1 MKKQSFLDRFIER
14 VDAIDANSLQAYI
27 LHLSREKG
35 FFETVFNAVQEGI
48 LVVDRNL
55 RIQYHNQAAKDLL
68 ALPDDL
74 SKLRLS
80 QLLPGINWH
89 QVLRLDA
96 NAWVRLSRQEVEIT
110 YPDYRVIQFYLIP
123 SDEVKGF
130 ATVILRDVTESRN
143 RSREELESA
152 RSEVV
157 EMLAAGVAHEI
168 GNPLNSLSLNLQLL
182 KRQIDMDT
190 GNIDKKDCLDMLEAC
205 TAEVER
211 LDHIIRQFLQA
222 FRGGEMD
229 GSPIDLREL
238 LGETLKFMQR
248 EFDDRNISVE
258 TVFPRRL
265 PPVNGDQ
272 ARLKQAFFNILRNA
286 MQAMPAGGML
296 QISLSSDEHEIRVEF
311 TDSGSGISPDKITRI
326 FDPFTS
332 FRPGGTGIGM
342 MIIQKVLRSH
352 GAKIELQTIPEKGTA
367 LVVVFPRAG
376 DRVRMLAVP
385 PSAVEEDITVEAAGE
400 EEGEGGVR

>member
-35 FFETVFNAVQEGI
+35 FFETVFNAVLEGI
-48 LVVDRNL
+48 LVIDRNL
-55 RIQYHNQAAKDLL
+55 RIQYHNQAAKELL
-68 ALPDDL
+68 ALPNDL

-89 QVLRLDA
+89 KVLRLDA
-96 NAWVRLSRQEVEIT
+96 DAWVRLSRQEVEIT

-123 SDEVKGF
+123 SDEVRGF
-130 ATVILRDVTESRN
+130 ATVILRDVTESRT
-143 RSREELESA
+143 RSKEELETA

-182 KRQIDMDT
+182 KRQMDMDT
-190 GNIDKKDCLDMLEAC
+190 AEIDREECLDMLEAC
-205 TAEVER
+205 TAEVDR

-222 FRGGEMD
+222 FRGGELD
-229 GSPIDLREL
+229 GAPINLCEL
-238 LGETLKFMQR
+238 LMETLKFMQR
-248 EFDDRNISVE
+248 ELDDRNISVN
-258 TVFPRRL
+258 TDFPQRV

-286 MQAMPAGGML
+286 MQAMPAGGSL
-296 QISLSSDEHEIRVEF
+296 QISISSDEHEIRVEF

-326 FDPFTS
+326 FDPFKS

-342 MIIQKVLRSH
+342 MIIQKVLRNH

-367 LVVVFPRAG
+367 LIVVFPRAG
-376 DRVRMLAVP
+376 DRVRMLAGP
-385 PSAVEEDITVEAAGE
+385 LTDNE
-400 EEGEGGVR
+400 EEITLEEQGGEI

>member
-35 FFETVFNAVQEGI
+35 FFETVFNAVREGI
-48 LVVDRNL
+48 LVIDRHL
-55 RIQYHNQAAKDLL
+55 RIQYHNQAAKELL
-68 ALPDDL
+68 ALPEDI

-80 QLLPGINWH
+80 QLLPGIDWKR
-89 QVLRLDA
+89 VLMLDA
-96 NAWVRLSRQEVEIT
+96 DAWVRLSRQEVEIT
-110 YPDYRVIQFYLIP
+110 YPEHRIVQFYLIP

-130 ATVILRDVTESRN
+130 ATVILRDITESRT

-182 KRQIDMDT
+182 KRQLDAPAEDIDRE
-190 GNIDKKDCLDMLEAC
+190 DCLDMLDAC

-222 FRGGEMD
+222 FRGGDLD
-229 GSPIDLREL
+229 GAPVDICEL
-238 LGETLKFMQR
+238 LKETLNFMRR
-248 EFDDRNISVE
+248 EFSDRNISVATE
-258 TVFPRRL
+258 FPVRSIAIT
-265 PPVNGDQ
+265 GDQ

-286 MQAMPAGGML
+286 MQAMPSGGAL
-296 QISLSSDEHEIRVEF
+296 QITVSGDEHEIRVEF
-311 TDSGSGISPDKITRI
+311 ADSGNGITPDKMTRI
-326 FDPFTS
+326 FDPFKS

-342 MIIQKVLRSH
+342 MIIQRVLRSH
-352 GAKIELQTIPEKGTA
+352 GAKLELQSIPGKGTV
-367 LVVVFPRAG
+367 LVVVFPRSG
-376 DRVRMLAVP
+376 DRVRMLASP
-385 PSAVEEDITVEAAGE
+385 PVSIENE
-400 EEGEGGVR
+400 EETTVDEEE